1 MKAFFKKENILKIK
15 NKLVSG
21 IREFF
26 CFFRKRK
33 KIFFPVLFFL
43 VLVVGGI
50 FYFTTKKVSAA
61 WWDDSWLYRKSIA
74 VTNNT
79 TVQTNVYI
87 SLTLDTSDTTKF
99 QGDCGDLRFSNVGG
113 NSLDYF
119 VVSGC
124 GTASTVF
131 HVNFQTFSAGAQTL
145 YYYYG
150 NPTAPNGFSI
160 SDFSTLASNYTVGS
174 LGSEEKSTGPVAF
187 WKFDEGFGTT
197 AQDSTAQNND
207 GTLINMSAT
216 ASPTSGWQ
224 TEDQCISGKCLAFD
238 GSNDYINVNSSSIK
252 LNSDYTVGMWVR
264 QTAKKDIDFQVSSYG
279 YEDNNGSNAI
289 YVDGV
294 LRHSTGRGWSV
305 TKLDANWNWVESFS
319 YDTYGNIANA
329 TSMANYIASLPD
341 GTNVILATQ
350 DEPSNNVYN
359 NETLLTQI
367 KLVGGTDSVLRNIA
381 GRSSYLLVGKKG
393 LGASNA
399 YVEKYGEYRGTGVSY
414 DSGDLLR
421 KGINYGLRVKNNK
434 IQGVTNRNYIEAD
447 IVENKWQYVVMTY
460 NGSTQRL
467 YLDGK
472 LMSSAT
478 VSLAS
483 LDTTNLWIGG
493 AIGFSGL
500 IDEPKIFPYART
512 KAQIQQ
518 DYNAGLAGISASEG
532 SSASFGDGT
541 DKWMSEGLVGWWK
554 MDETSWNGTAGE
566 VKDASGNGNNGASVN
581 GTTTGNGKFGS
592 GGIFD
597 ASNDYVNMGNLANFQ
612 FIHSDSF
619 SMSTWIRT
627 NDTSGFEHIIG
638 KTYGNYRLAKNNGA
652 LSFRIDSNGLIA
664 ETGSILNTT
673 DWFNVVTVYDGN
685 TKNAKVYVNGKQ
697 EASATNTST
706 DWTATHGDF
715 QIGNSTGESYY
726 FNGGIDEARV
736 YNRALSPA
744 EVRRL
749 YDWAPG
755 PVGHWKMDEKT
766 GTTANDSSGNGNNG
780 TWGGTGSHW
789 TTGKFG
795 GVGSFN
801 GTNDYVGMGNIL
813 NMGTSN
819 FSLSAWVKSTS
830 TDTGNNNGIIY
841 KRTINY
847 NYTPGYR
854 INMPNG
860 QFNFHIADG
869 TNFQTLTIGNSGQY
883 NDGTW
888 HFVSAVAVR
897 GSEMRFYI
905 DGVLKGSVAETN
917 IGNVDSS
924 TDLGIGALLGGY
936 HFFNGQIDDV
946 RIYNYARTQEQIF
959 QDMGGEVA
967 SSDYQSSNSAT
978 AYYKFDEG
986 SGTTANN
993 SGTGGS
999 ALNGTLSCTGTG
1011 CVNPDWNDAGKFG
1024 KGLLFSGSGTSTRSF
1039 VNIPSTSSA
1048 IQLGTVTGSQ
1058 ISLSA
1063 WINPTT
1069 ETAGLG
1075 HWFIRN
1081 GMFYDENYGLNL
1093 DTGKVNNKYKIAFSY
1108 YDGGSFRFLISTN
1121 YLVSQDAWSQIT
1133 AVVSQ
1138 GQWVKFYVNGKY
1150 IETVNWVGSNSVAST
1165 TSLGFS
1171 YSGST
1176 SQYLNGSLDEVKI
1189 FPYALSSDDVR
1200 NEFNRGSAVNMA
1212 SSGPVIAGGSSN
1224 SARAEYCPPGNI
1236 EGNCASGQNP
1246 SPVAEWKMDEG
1257 TGLTAKDTSGNNNDG
1272 TLTSGPTWSQGKT
1285 GKSVKFDGVDD
1296 YLQLSSNVTLQN
1308 TNWTVSAWTKTGNSE
1323 GSVLS
1328 NKSGGPA
1335 YNAFQIS
1342 NSKISY
1348 FHYNGNWVREYG
1360 TSNVADNNWHYL
1372 TWANNGSAQT
1382 VDLYVDGK
1390 WEATVSS
1397 SIVGGAG
1404 LVDVIGKYWGGD
1416 KFFNGYIDNLRIYG
1430 YIRTPAQIAYDYN
1443 RGGPVGWWKMDECQG
1458 NTIFD
1463 SSGNGNNG
1471 TLTIGGTGTQT
1482 AIGTCATTSTA
1493 WGNGTSGKF
1502 GNSLNF
1508 DGTDDSIDTGNGSSL
1523 SFGAGDFSVG
1533 YWINYKGTT
1542 VINLAPSTIV
1552 NKASSASGSAG
1563 FFSGITTYGGDG
1575 SNYGIVFSTTNGSW
1589 GSGNVEHTGQYLPS
1603 IWYHIVGVRKNNVF
1617 SIYKNGQLASSTS
1630 KAGFAV
1636 DINNALNFKIGNGA
1650 WGYFNGQIDD
1660 VQIFN
1665 YALTKEQIFNLYN
1678 GGASLKFGN

>member
-1 MKAFFKKENILKIK
+1 MKAFFRKENILKIK
-15 NKLVSG
+15 NKLVSDTRG
-21 IREFF
+21 IFRL
-26 CFFRKRK
+26 FRKRK

-43 VLVVGGI
+43 ALIIGGT

-61 WWDDSWLYRKSIA
+61 WWNDSWLYRKSIA

-87 SLTLDTSDTTKF
+87 SLTLDSSDSTKF
-99 QGDCGDLRFSNVGG
+99 QGDCGDLRFSDVGG
-113 NSLDYF
+113 NLLDYF

-124 GTASTVF
+124 GTASTIF

-150 NPTAPNGFSI
+150 NPTALNGFSI
-160 SDFSTLASNYTVGS
+160 SDFSALASNYTVGS
-174 LGSEEKSTGPVAF
+174 LGSEEKSAAPVAY
-187 WKFDEGFGTT
+187 WKFDEGSGTT
-197 AQDSTAQNND
+197 AQDSTSQNND
-207 GTLINMSAT
+207 GTLMNMSAT

-224 TEDQCISGKCLAFD
+224 TEDQCVSGKCLAFD

-447 IVENKWQYVVMTY
+447 IVENKWQYAVMTY

-472 LMSSAT
+472 LISSAT

-500 IDEPKIFPYART
+500 IDEPKIYPYVRT

-518 DYNAGLAGISASEG
+518 DYNAGLAGIASNEG

-541 DKWMSEGLVGWWK
+541 DKWMSDGLVGYWK

-566 VKDASGNGNNGASVN
+566 AKDASGNGNNGVAV
-581 GTTTGNGKFGS
+581 GGAITGNGKFGS

-597 ASNDYVNMGNLANFQ
+597 GSNDYVNIGNLANFQ

-619 SMSTWIRT
+619 SMSTWVRT

-652 LSFRIDSNGLIA
+652 LSFRIDSNGLVA
-664 ETGSILNTT
+664 ETPSILNTT
-673 DWFNVVTVYDGN
+673 DWFHVVTVYDGA

-697 EASATNTST
+697 EASVTNIST
-706 DWTATHGDF
+706 DWTAVDANF
-715 QIGNSTGESYY
+715 QIGNSQGESYY
-726 FNGGIDEARV
+726 FNGNIDEARV

-744 EVRRL
+744 EVGKL

-755 PVGHWKMDEKT
+755 PVAHWKLDEKT
-766 GTTANDSSGNGNNG
+766 GTTATDLSGNGNNG
-780 TWGGTGSHW
+780 ALTNGPTWTQGKVGGAVNFDGNNDVIIAGTGTSLQI
-789 TTGKFG
+789 GPK
-795 GVGSFN
+795 V
-801 GTNDYVGMGNIL
+801 DYTVE
-813 NMGTSN
+813 
-819 FSLSAWVKSTS
+819 AWVKYSNNATNHELVGNYVDATS
-830 TDTGNNNGIIY
+830 AGNWFGIYTNKLWNRIGSGSGYLDISSANTYNDNAWHHVVFTGDRDANGSLYVDGKQMVQADISAY
-841 KRTINY
+841 QNVNLGYLNY
-847 NYTPGYR
+847 IGANSAGYR
-854 INMPNG
+854 Y
-860 QFNFHIADG
+860 A
-869 TNFQTLTIGNSGQY
+869 GN
-883 NDGTW
+883 
-888 HFVSAVAVR
+888 
-897 GSEMRFYI
+897 
-905 DGVLKGSVAETN
+905 
-917 IGNVDSS
+917 
-924 TDLGIGALLGGY
+924 
-936 HFFNGQIDDV
+936 IDDV
-946 RIYNYARTQEQIF
+946 RIYNYVRTQEQIL

-967 SSDYQSSNSAT
+967 SSDYQSSNGAT

-986 SGTTANN
+986 NGTTVNN

-999 ALNGTLSCTGTG
+999 AFNGTLSCTGSG
-1011 CVNPDWNDAGKFG
+1011 CVNPTWNDAGKFG
-1024 KGLLFSGSGTSTRSF
+1024 KGLFFSGTGTSTRSF
-1039 VNIPSTSSA
+1039 VNVPSTSSM
-1048 IQLGTVTGSQ
+1048 IQLGTATGSQ

-1093 DTGKVNNKYKIAFSY
+1093 DTGTVNNKYKIAFSY

-1121 YLVSQDAWSQIT
+1121 YSVSQDAWSQIT

-1189 FPYALSSDDVR
+1189 FPYGLSSDDVR

-1212 SSGPVIAGGSSN
+1212 SSGPVSAGGSSN

-1246 SPVAEWKMDEG
+1246 SPIAEWKMDEG
-1257 TGLTAKDTSGNNNDG
+1257 TGLTARDTSGNNNDG
-1272 TLTSGPTWSQGKT
+1272 TLTNGPTWTQGKM
-1285 GKSVKFDGVDD
+1285 GKSVKFDGADD
-1296 YLQLSSNVTLQN
+1296 YLQLSSNAALQN
-1308 TNWTVSAWTKTGNSE
+1308 TNWTVSAWTKTGTSE
-1323 GSVLS
+1323 GSILS
-1328 NKSGGPA
+1328 NRSGGPA

-1348 FHYNGNWVREYG
+1348 FHYNGSWIREYG
-1360 TSNVADNNWHYL
+1360 TSNVADNGWHYL
-1372 TWANNGSAQT
+1372 TWANNGSTQA

-1404 LVDVIGKYWGGD
+1404 LVDVIGRYWNSD
-1416 KFFNGYIDNLRIYG
+1416 KFFNGYVDNLRVYG
-1430 YIRTPAQIAYDYN
+1430 YTRTSAQIAYDYN
-1443 RGGPVGWWKMDECQG
+1443 RGGPTVWWKMDECQG
-1458 NTIFD
+1458 STVFD

-1471 TLTIGGTGTQT
+1471 TLTIGGAGTQT
-1482 AIGTCATTSTA
+1482 AIGTCTTASTA
-1493 WGNGTSGKF
+1493 WGNGASGKF

-1508 DGTDDSIDTGNGSSL
+1508 DGTDDYVTKSMYVSPYDGTVSLWVKNPAYATGPYLFRSDANMRTYIDISGN
-1523 SFGAGDFSVG
+1523 FQF
-1533 YWINYKGTT
+1533 YKGSPAVLIAQSAVPSGGNWIHLILEWWTT
-1542 VINLAPSTIV
+1542 
-1552 NKASSASGSAG
+1552 GG
-1563 FFSGITTYGGDG
+1563 TTYGQAYVNGVSVG
-1575 SNYGIVFSTTNGSW
+1575 SPVAFTDYTPGSFIVAGGYTT
-1589 GSGNVEHTGQYLPS
+1589 SGTQN
-1603 IWYHIVGVRKNNVF
+1603 
-1617 SIYKNGQLASSTS
+1617 AS
-1630 KAGFAV
+1630 
-1636 DINNALNFKIGNGA
+1636 
-1650 WGYFNGQIDD
+1650 GQIDD
-1660 VQIFN
+1660 VRVFN